1 MVEDLGNVGIQ
12 LSEVT
17 GTMVEDLGN
26 VGIQLSE
33 VTGTNGRGFRKRDC
47 LVGKIPTMS
56 ILIHNETSFRH

>member
-33 VTGTNGRGFRKRDC
+33 VTGTNGRIFRKRPYTTVC
-47 LVGKIPTMS
+47 S
-56 ILIHNETSFRH
+56 NRHKW

>member
-1 MVEDLGNVGIQ
+1 MVEYLGNVGIQ

-33 VTGTNGRGFRKRDC
+33 VTGTNGRRFRKRRYTT
-47 LVGKIPTMS
+47 V
-56 ILIHNETSFRH
+56 

>member
-33 VTGTNGRGFRKRDC
+33 VTGTNGRGFRKRRYTT
-47 LVGKIPTMS
+47 V
-56 ILIHNETSFRH
+56 